1 MDSILK
7 LVYDDWRDKG
17 GCLPNGRHPIINEL
31 LKSNTSEFLH
41 SAQDFVQTQVEGNI
55 CLFDHSN
62 FARYVFK
69 HAEKVKVDQIKEDDA
84 IYVWPLEIRTDIESV
99 VQTHHFT
106 INGVR
111 VEYSIKDTIS
121 PELLH
126 LMTLGKVKI
135 VINYAHDPVDNMS
148 HIFKI
153 EQYFKDLGIHGSNII
168 LIPGNDCLAEYRKI
182 FPESNLRIHATMT
195 LMCQQLAR
203 DILMFPMQNNLGYIS
218 DIVRESDLNDKIH
231 RPKKFLCL
239 NRTLRPH
246 RVVLAKFALELNLL
260 ENSIFSFVN
269 KESYDVYNLQR
280 DLRHFTYTDLDIAEQ
295 IYNLIPYQLD
305 THHLTLEERLGF
317 NTSNSNKPWF
327 ADTYIHIISE
337 TRFMFGNTPFISEK
351 TYRPISNLQ
360 PFIMV
365 GNYHSLRYL
374 KEFGF
379 KTFSPFIDESY
390 DDETD
395 YTIRMQKIYSEI
407 EKLNNMPINEIHD
420 WYYSIT
426 DILLHNQK
434 HLMDL
439 ASMNPYQDT
448 IDYLKN
454 V

>member
-7 LVYDDWRDKG
+7 LVYDNWRDKG

-31 LKSNTSEFLH
+31 LKSNTSVFLH
-41 SAQDFVQTQVEGNI
+41 DAQEAVQQQVEGNI

-62 FARYVFK
+62 FAGYVTQ
-69 HAEKVKVDQIKEDDA
+69 HSEIVNVEQITEDDA
-84 IYVWPLEIRTDIESV
+84 IYVWPLEIRTSIESV
-99 VQTHHFT
+99 FQHHYFI
-106 INGVR
+106 INGVC

-121 PELLH
+121 PKLLH
-126 LMTLGKVKI
+126 LMTLNKVKI
-135 VINYAHDPVDNMS
+135 VINFAHDPIDKMS
-148 HIFKI
+148 HISKI
-153 EQYFKDLGIHGSNII
+153 EQYFRDLGIHGSNII
-168 LIPGNDCLAEYRKI
+168 LIPGNDCSAEYKRI
-182 FPESNLRIHATMT
+182 FPENNLRIHATMT

-203 DILMFPMQNNLGYIS
+203 DILMYPMQNNLGYVS
-218 DIVRESDLNDKIH
+218 DIVRESDLNNMIH
-231 RPKKFLCL
+231 RSKKFLCL

-269 KESYDVYNLQR
+269 KESYDIPNLQR
-280 DLRHFTYTDLDIAEQ
+280 DLRYFTYTDLDIAEQ

-305 THHLTLEERLGF
+305 THHLSKEERLGF

-327 ADTYIHIISE
+327 ADTYVHIITE
-337 TRFMFGNTPFISEK
+337 TRFMYGSTPFISEK

-390 DDETD
+390 DDEID
-395 YTIRMQKIYSEI
+395 YKIRMQKIYSEI

-426 DILLHNQK
+426 NILLHNQK

-439 ASMNPYQDT
+439 SSINPYQET

-454 V
+454 L